1 MSTPPMGNATAQ
13 APVKQDTSTM
23 RPEYDFQP
31 QAFAPMAGVG
41 AGFGSGYGR
50 MAKPRM
56 HDYSQAPQGAG
67 PSAPGTRGIAGL
79 PNLGGYDRA
88 PGGYGGG
95 MPSPGLPA
103 GGGSVPSFGG
113 FGPGMK
119 PTMYRRPQVPQFTG
133 GVTPQGPAPAMDQW
147 NAPDNRARA
156 LALLGGGV
164 PPGG

>member
-13 APVKQDTSTM
+13 APVKHDTSTI

-31 QAFAPMAGVG
+31 MAMSPGG
-41 AGFGSGYGR
+41 QYI
-50 MAKPRM
+50 AKPRM

-79 PNLGGYDRA
+79 PSLGSYDRA

-95 MPSPGLPA
+95 MPAPATPA
-103 GGGSVPSFGG
+103 GGGPMPSFGG

-119 PTMYRRPQVPQFTG
+119 PTMYRRPQMPQFTG
-133 GVTPQGPAPAMDQW
+133 GVTPQGPVPVMNQW